1 MLISE
6 VSKTMNI
13 SADTLRYYEKVGL
26 IPDVKRN
33 KSGVRD
39 YSEDDLIWIN
49 FAKCMRSAGLS
60 IEVLTE
66 YLKLFKEGDST
77 LEVRKDILVEERI
90 KLINKISEIQTTLER
105 LDYKISTYEEKIANK
120 NKKVG

>member
-6 VSKTMNI
+6 VSKTMDI
-13 SADTLRYYEKVGL
+13 SADTLKYNEKIGL

-33 KSGVRD
+33 KSGIRD
-39 YSEDDLIWIN
+39 YSEDDLMWIQ

-77 LEVRKDILVEERI
+77 LEVRKDILVEERS
-90 KLINKISEIQTTLER
+90 KLINKISEIQSTLER
-105 LDYKISTYEEKIANK
+105 LDYKISNYEEKIVNK